1 MSLADGTMTVQN
13 LSEALQTI
21 SAHPRGGDLA
31 RLVRDSLLET
41 ARTAGRDPAS
51 VAGRLARER
60 GISHDDA
67 AIGGANALD
76 ALGSASSDRTSA
88 VWAGALLAHGIALE
102 PPVGVDAED
111 QLAGQLAWIAANTP
125 VDALGVLDA
134 ALGERAEGLW
144 GALADLVQRHD
155 ARGNGSRAEAIV
167 AAAALADSAH
177 PGAQR
182 RASELAA
189 SVSPPLARILSGK
202 GGHSLAASPSLHG
215 ELVRAPQGP
224 LTTFLLAAC
233 GWLLLRNVGRLVGR
247 IALRYRRPAEIRLTP
262 RGVEIRSSTRL
273 LGKVLRE
280 RETLIPLEGLARA
293 TREVRY
299 PRMGMYAGLIA
310 LALGSYLGV
319 SWFIDGV
326 RAASVSLVAVGLLV
340 LLFGV
345 GVDFVL
351 ATVLPGSKGRCR
363 VLFVPRKGGAVCVSG
378 LEIKAA
384 DEAMSA
390 LSKR

>member
-1 MSLADGTMTVQN
+1 LAT
-13 LSEALQTI
+13 
-21 SAHPRGGDLA
+21 
-31 RLVRDSLLET
+31 
-41 ARTAGRDPAS
+41 
-51 VAGRLARER
+51 
-60 GISHDDA
+60 
-67 AIGGANALD
+67 
-76 ALGSASSDRTSA
+76 
-88 VWAGALLAHGIALE
+88 
-102 PPVGVDAED
+102 
-111 QLAGQLAWIAANTP
+111 
-125 VDALGVLDA
+125 
-134 ALGERAEGLW
+134 
-144 GALADLVQRHD
+144 
-155 ARGNGSRAEAIV
+155 
-167 AAAALADSAH
+167 
-177 PGAQR
+177 
-182 RASELAA
+182 
-189 SVSPPLARILSGK
+189 
-202 GGHSLAASPSLHG
+202 SPSLHG
-215 ELVRAPQGP
+215 ELVRAPHGP

-233 GWLLLRNVGRLVGR
+233 GWLLLRNVGRLAGR
-247 IALRYRRPAEIRLTP
+247 IALRYRRPAEVRLTP

-273 LGKVLRE
+273 MGKVLRE

-363 VLFVPRKGGAVCVSG
+363 VLFVPRKGSPVCVAG